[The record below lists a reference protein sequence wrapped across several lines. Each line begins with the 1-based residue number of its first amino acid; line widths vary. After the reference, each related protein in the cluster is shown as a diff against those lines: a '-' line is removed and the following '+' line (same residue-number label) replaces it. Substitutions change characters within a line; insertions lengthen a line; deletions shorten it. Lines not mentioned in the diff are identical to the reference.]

1 MNRTQFFSTVKLA
14 RVPVSVIQEGDKG
27 FKLIAS
33 VQHEDEE
40 PIEIGLLY
48 KDEPRY
54 FKSLSSVGDV
64 MREYG
69 IKEFS
74 VKIDTVEVAKVERGP
89 RTAKTATTAAS
100 TAKNK

>member
-14 RVPVSVIQEGDKG
+14 RVPVAVIQEGDKG

-33 VQHEDEE
+33 VQHDDEE

-48 KDEPRY
+48 QNEPRY

-69 IKEFS
+69 VKEFS
-74 VKIDTVEVAKVERGP
+74 VKMDTVKVAVKRA
-89 RTAKTATTAAS
+89 AKKKTDQVAS
-100 TAKNK
+100 TAKAANK